1 VLVRTHGARARL
13 PRRTTVTAAG
23 VLFLS
28 LAFVAPAALFG
39 PASPATA
46 AGLNAPDRSS
56 VPALVP
62 SAQAHALPG
71 DATNVRIDMT
81 ENDGLDVIVAAAG
94 GSVSAPGVT
103 SAAAVRFHQTAGTW
117 EVDSGPGCS
126 GPWSAVST
134 NQASPTASPVGG
146 LLTLC
151 VASYSPTVHG
161 TLTAVYNSLGQ
172 ARSVNTLPLEQYVAD
187 TVPGE
192 SPTSWASLGG
202 AGPQGMDWG
211 FQELEAQAVAVRSY
225 VLANLGGYG
234 GYADTCDLTC
244 QTYRGTEYET
254 PTSVAAANDTA
265 GQVMVMPNGQIATTE
280 YSASTGGYTSST
292 NQESPFTAVPDDG
305 DAVCITPTD
314 CLNPNHHWTTTV
326 SYAAIEAAWPQ
337 LGTFIQFDGDTTDP
351 GEPSD
356 FPSGRVDT
364 ITLVGSAK
372 SITIP
377 GTEFYVDLDLNSD
390 LFTVNSASGSTVSIT
405 GQGWGH
411 GIGMGQWGALGY
423 AIGADNNEGNWTFQ
437 QIVDHYY
444 GPAQLTSL
452 PGGTATVG
460 TSGGVGGYW
469 INAADGG
476 VFSFGNAQFHGST
489 GGMRLNQP
497 VVGMASTHDAGGY
510 WEVASDG
517 GVFSFGDAQ
526 FHGSTGSIR
535 LNKPMVGMAVTP
547 DGGGYWLV
555 ASDGGIFAYG
565 NAQFYGSTGSLVLNK
580 PVIGMVPTHDGG
592 GYWLIASDGGV
603 FAFGDAGFF
612 GSLGGAPPSTA
623 LVGVAP
629 TPGGGGYWVLG
640 ANGTVYPF
648 GDAPPVGIAAG
659 SPALSTM
666 KSPMTGLIPDF
677 TGQGFDAVDGSG
689 QAFAFGDAPYFGDVT
704 TAVPGYSGHAVG
716 IAVTPG

>member
-1 VLVRTHGARARL
+1 
-13 PRRTTVTAAG
+13 
-23 VLFLS
+23 
-28 LAFVAPAALFG
+28 
-39 PASPATA
+39 
-46 AGLNAPDRSS
+46 
-56 VPALVP
+56 
-62 SAQAHALPG
+62 
-71 DATNVRIDMT
+71 M
-81 ENDGLDVIVAAAG
+81 
-94 GSVSAPGVT
+94 
-103 SAAAVRFHQTAGTW
+103 
-117 EVDSGPGCS
+117 
-126 GPWSAVST
+126 
-134 NQASPTASPVGG
+134 
-146 LLTLC
+146 
-151 VASYSPTVHG
+151 HG
-161 TLTAVYNSLGQ
+161 TLTALYNSLGQ

-192 SPTSWASLGG
+192 SPSSWASLGG

-225 VLANLGGYG
+225 VLANPGGYG

-254 PTSVAAANDTA
+254 ATSMAAANDTA
-265 GQVMVMPNGQIATTE
+265 GQVMVMPGGQIATTE
-280 YSASTGGYTSST
+280 YSASTGGYTSSA
-292 NQESPFTAVPDDG
+292 NEESPFTAVPDDG
-305 DAVCITPTD
+305 DAVCVTGA
-314 CLNPNHHWTTTV
+314 CNPNHQWTTSV
-326 SYAAIEAAWPQ
+326 SYATMQADVAPDRHASRVFPAPRSI
-337 LGTFIQFDGDTTDP
+337 LGHP
-351 GEPSD
+351 YD
-356 FPSGRVDT
+356 FVYGRVAT
-364 ITLVGSAK
+364 IRSREARRR
-372 SITIP
+372 ITIP
-377 GTEFYVDLDLNSD
+377 GTEFYVDLGLKSD
-390 LFTVNSASGSTVSIT
+390 LFTVTSTSGGMLSIT

-423 AIGADNNEGNWTFQ
+423 AIGQDNGDGNWTYSADRRPLLRPGT
-437 QIVDHYY
+437 VDEPS
-444 GPAQLTSL
+444 GRDVDRSA
-452 PGGTATVG
+452 

-489 GGMRLNQP
+489 GGMRLNKP

-565 NAQFYGSTGSLVLNK
+565 DAGFYGSTGSLVLNK
-580 PVIGMVPTHDGG
+580 PVIGMVPTHDGV

-612 GSLGGAPPSTA
+612 GSLGGAPPATA

-629 TPGGGGYWVLG
+629 TPDGGGYWVLG
-640 ANGTVYPF
+640 ANGTVYDF
-648 GDAPPVGIAAG
+648 GNAPQVGVAAG

-677 TGQGFDAVDGSG
+677 SGQGFDAVDGSG
-689 QAFAFGDAPYFGDVT
+689 QAFAYGDAPYFGDVT
-704 TAVPGYSGHAVG
+704 TAVPGLLRPRRRHRRHSRLRRPPRRAGGSGAGVR
-716 IAVTPG
+716 AAPGGRRRHRGPPR

>member
-1 VLVRTHGARARL
+1 
-13 PRRTTVTAAG
+13 
-23 VLFLS
+23 
-28 LAFVAPAALFG
+28 
-39 PASPATA
+39 
-46 AGLNAPDRSS
+46 
-56 VPALVP
+56 VP
-62 SAQAHALPG
+62 
-71 DATNVRIDMT
+71 
-81 ENDGLDVIVAAAG
+81 
-94 GSVSAPGVT
+94 
-103 SAAAVRFHQTAGTW
+103 SAAAVRFHQTGGTW
-117 EVDSGPGCS
+117 EVDTGPGCG
-126 GPWSAVST
+126 GPWSEVSA
-134 NQASPTASPVGG
+134 NQTAPTASPVGG

-151 VASYSPTVHG
+151 VASGSPTVHG
-161 TLTAVYNSLGQ
+161 TLTALYNSLGQ

-192 SPTSWASLGG
+192 SPSSWASLGG

-244 QTYRGTEYET
+244 QTYRGTAYET

-265 GQVMVMPNGQIATTE
+265 GQVMVMPNGAIATTE
-280 YSASTGGYTSST
+280 YSASTGGYTSSA
-292 NQESPFTAVPDDG
+292 NEESPFTAVPDDG
-305 DAVCITPTD
+305 DAVCVSGA
-314 CLNPNHHWTTTV
+314 CNPNHHWTTTV
-326 SYAAIEAAWPQ
+326 SYAAIESAWPQ
-337 LGTFIQFDGDTTDP
+337 LGTFIGFNGDTPDH
-351 GEPSD
+351 GEPYD
-356 FPSGRVDT
+356 FAWGRVAS
-364 ITLVGSAK
+364 ITLVGSAQ

-377 GTEFYVDLDLNSD
+377 GTEFYVDLGLNSD
-390 LFTVNSASGSTVSIT
+390 LFTVNSANGTTVSIT

-423 AIGADNNEGNWTFQ
+423 AIGQDHGDGNWTYQ

-452 PGGTATVG
+452 PGGTSLAGV
-460 TSGGVGGYW
+460 SGGVGGYW
-469 INAADGG
+469 INAGDGG
-476 VFSFGNAQFHGST
+476 VFSFGNAAFHGST

-517 GVFSFGDAQ
+517 GVFSFGDAP
-526 FHGSTGSIR
+526 FHGSTGAIR
-535 LNKPMVGMAVTP
+535 LNRPMVGMAATP

-565 NAQFYGSTGSLVLNK
+565 DAQFYGSTGNLVLNK

-603 FAFGDAGFF
+603 FAYGDAGFF

-629 TPGGGGYWVLG
+629 TPDGGGYWVLG
-640 ANGTVYPF
+640 ASGTVYDF
-648 GDAPPVGIAAG
+648 GDAPKVGIAAG
-659 SPALSTM
+659 SPGLSTM